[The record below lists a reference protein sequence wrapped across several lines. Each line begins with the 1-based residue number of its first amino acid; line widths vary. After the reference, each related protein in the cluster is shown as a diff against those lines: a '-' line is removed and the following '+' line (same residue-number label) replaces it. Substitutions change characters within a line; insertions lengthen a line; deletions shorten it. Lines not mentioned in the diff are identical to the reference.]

1 MYEGAVIEIPN
12 LILFYCYQI
21 VVTTLR
27 VWMGPRWQG
36 LANLMTPRYPA
47 SETEQLRILITIRRV
62 SKRQKICYPQQF

>member
-1 MYEGAVIEIPN
+1 MYGGEVIEIPN
-12 LILFYCYQI
+12 LILFHCYQI
-21 VVTTLR
+21 VVTTLG